1 MSGDDEEGTSQK
13 KKGLGRGLGEL
24 LEQHDTDLPFLDAY
38 GPEDD
43 SADEEEVS
51 TSSEML
57 NALARTLRSQL
68 GDDNIKIEDA
78 GMELGDHLTATCVD
92 DTLTL
97 TIESTGE
104 PLPLVPSDLN
114 QPGLASGELAD
125 DRSRASVSI
134 VQWGIG
140 ARRLVERLCEHWS
153 LNP

>member
-57 NALARTLRSQL
+57 DALARTLRSQL
-68 GDDNIKIEDA
+68 GDDNIRQDS
-78 GMELGDHLTATCVD
+78 TAVC
-92 DTLTL
+92 LQ
-97 TIESTGE
+97 G
-104 PLPLVPSDLN
+104 
-114 QPGLASGELAD
+114 
-125 DRSRASVSI
+125 R
-134 VQWGIG
+134 
-140 ARRLVERLCEHWS
+140 
-153 LNP
+153 

>member
-1 MSGDDEEGTSQK
+1 MSGDDEEGSSPK

-38 GPEDD
+38 GPQEDA
-43 SADEEEVS
+43 ADDDGAS
-51 TSSEML
+51 TTTEML
-57 NALARTLRSQL
+57 DAFARTLRSLL
-68 GDDNIKIEDA
+68 GDDSVKIEDA
-78 GMELGDHLTATCVD
+78 GIELGDHLTATCVND
-92 DTLTL
+92 ALTL

-104 PLPLVPSDLN
+104 PLPLVPSDLI
-114 QPGLASGELAD
+114 QSGLASGELAD

>member
-1 MSGDDEEGTSQK
+1 VSGDDEEGTSPK

-38 GPEDD
+38 GPPEDA
-43 SADEEEVS
+43 ADDGEAS
-51 TSSEML
+51 TSAEMMD
-57 NALARTLRSQL
+57 ALARTLRSLL
-68 GDDNIKIEDA
+68 GDDSVKIEDA
-78 GMELGDHLTATCVD
+78 GIELGNHLTATCVD
-92 DTLTL
+92 DVLTL

-114 QPGLASGELAD
+114 QLGLASGELAE
-125 DRSRASVSI
+125 DRSRASVSV

-153 LNP
+153 LIP